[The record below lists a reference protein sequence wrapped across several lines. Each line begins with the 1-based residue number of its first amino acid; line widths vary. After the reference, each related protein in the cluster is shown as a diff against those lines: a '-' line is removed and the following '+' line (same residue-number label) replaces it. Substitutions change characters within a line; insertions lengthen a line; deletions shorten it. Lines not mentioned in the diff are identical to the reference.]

1 MTTIRDIAQA
11 AGVSIGTVSNYLNDP
26 DRVAEET
33 RDRIA
38 RVVKQLDYHPR
49 AAARSLKSRQTHRIG
64 LVPII
69 STESDDRSNDPGDNA
84 FLELL
89 AGLNTLA
96 TENGFDIL
104 ISGATNYKQE
114 IQTYDRFVG
123 EAQVDGLIIMGIH
136 PQDERIRILRDKKF
150 PFVAYGRSDLDFPY
164 PFVDVDGAS
173 GIIEAVHHLAALGH
187 KRIAYITPP
196 ADLMCAS
203 QRFEGFVNGMKQAG
217 LGVREEYVISGGFFE
232 GSGYTYTNELL
243 DLAEP
248 PTAIIT
254 ANDVSAFGAMRAL
267 QERRLKVGRD
277 ISIIGFDDI
286 SLSEHWQPGL
296 TTITQPVRKLGFYL
310 MQTLFSVMADP
321 NVLPQTVVPTRL
333 IVRQTTGPCKNQ

>member
-1 MTTIRDIAQA
+1 MATIRDIAQA

-26 DRVAEET
+26 GLVAEET

-38 RVVKQLDYHPR
+38 LVVKELDYHPR

-69 STESDDRSNDPGDNA
+69 STETPDRSNDPSDNA
-84 FLELL
+84 FMELL

-104 ISGATNYKQE
+104 ISGATNYEQE
-114 IQTYDRFVG
+114 LKTYDRFVG

-136 PQDERIRILRDKKF
+136 PQDERLRILKAKNF
-150 PFVAYGRSDLDFPY
+150 PFVAYGRSDLEFAY

-173 GIIEAVHHLAALGH
+173 GIVEAVQHLAKLGH

-203 QRFEGFVNGMKQAG
+203 QRFEGFVRGMKEVG
-217 LGVREEYVISGGFFE
+217 LGLREEYIVHGEFNE
-232 GSGYTYTNELL
+232 GSGYTRTRELL
-243 DLAEP
+243 DLPEP
-248 PTAIIT
+248 PTAILT
-254 ANDVSAFGAMRAL
+254 TNDVCAFGAMRAL

-286 SLSEHWQPGL
+286 ALAEHWQPGL

-321 NVLPQTVVPTRL
+321 SVLPQTVVPTRL
-333 IVRQTTGPCKNQ
+333 VVRQTSGPCKEP